1 MIKNLR
7 KQVKKFVTVDIHGGW
22 VGVLASLMFQS
33 EIGPS
38 YKHIR
43 SIDIDPTCEPIATMM
58 NKKEE
63 IAGKFRAVSADMCD
77 IRSDADVVINTSC
90 EHITQDQYDL
100 WLSGMPYNS
109 LLILQSNNY
118 NIPEHVRTSDSLE
131 AFKDQCKIKVVWA
144 EELELFDDVMDQYQ
158 MLIDYIFNI
167 GNLEGFPKMAD
178 AVVRSN
184 LAAMKK
190 EYKRTGI
197 VRGKRKELTARN
209 TEFANKFLAQSESIA

>member
-1 MIKNLR
+1 MKIDTEHLHYWMQAIRQSPDPMRTMDAFWSGQLKSKEWLIRNLTPYIDD
-7 KQVKKFVTVDIHGGW
+7 FVTVDIHGGW

-43 SIDIDPTCEPIATMM
+43 SIDIDPTCEPIAIMM

-118 NIPEHVRTSDSLE
+118 NIPEHVRIATDLAE
-131 AFKDQCKIKVVWA
+131 FKTQSKINVLWA
-144 EELELFDDVMDQYQ
+144 GELELP
-158 MLIDYIFNI
+158 L
-167 GNLEGFPKMAD
+167 
-178 AVVRSN
+178 
-184 LAAMKK
+184 
-190 EYKRTGI
+190 YKRFMIIGLN
-197 VRGKRKELTARN
+197 V
-209 TEFANKFLAQSESIA
+209 